1 MKKINILMIALFMV
15 NGASGQGSIPAL
27 SINASEQSKHQ
38 ALYLKLRTLHSME
51 NVQGM
56 MESKE
61 QRSLFQI
68 FDSIYHWQWYTGWQ
82 IESKTTDIV
91 YDENN
96 NLVSEISK
104 TWNGFAWVDDSRYIF
119 TYDTNN
125 NRTSYLYQTWHGTS
139 WENDYQFIN
148 TYDANSNETSYYYQ
162 TWDGSAWING
172 WQYIFTYDANN
183 NQTSVLYQ
191 NWNGS
196 AWENYIEYTWTY
208 DANNF
213 KITDSYKNW
222 NINGTKVTI
231 GDSTYYYYHTALG
244 VNEKTVPS
252 ESITV
257 YPNPSSTSITISI
270 PTTPTK
276 NTFLTI
282 FNINGQ
288 QLIQR
293 QITEPIINVDVSG
306 LVSGVYF
313 VKLSNDKTMQV
324 GKFVKQ

>member
-1 MKKINILMIALFMV
+1 
-15 NGASGQGSIPAL
+15 
-27 SINASEQSKHQ
+27 
-38 ALYLKLRTLHSME
+38 
-51 NVQGM
+51 
-56 MESKE
+56 
-61 QRSLFQI
+61 
-68 FDSIYHWQWYTGWQ
+68 
-82 IESKTTDIV
+82 
-91 YDENN
+91 
-96 NLVSEISK
+96 
-104 TWNGFAWVDDSRYIF
+104 
-119 TYDTNN
+119 
-125 NRTSYLYQTWHGTS
+125 
-139 WENDYQFIN
+139 
-148 TYDANSNETSYYYQ
+148 
-162 TWDGSAWING
+162 
-172 WQYIFTYDANN
+172 
-183 NQTSVLYQ
+183 VLYQ

-244 VNEKTVPS
+244 VIEKTVPS

-288 QLIQR
+288 QLMSRRMMEQK
-293 QITEPIINVDVSG
+293 TVVDVTG
-306 LVSGVYF
+306 LSQGVYF
-313 VKLSNDKTMQV
+313 VKVRDDRTVMV